1 MLLLA
6 LSDPMG
12 KPFVKKLFKYS
23 FFLLLTVIMFNCK
36 KNKFKTGL
44 TPSMSADVQPESDI
58 LNAVYSDS
66 TTFQIHTIE
75 NDSARSFQDQFK
87 YLGSNQDP
95 VFGRTNAS
103 IYTNFS
109 MPSGVTNVSF
119 GDDVVLDSAEFIITF
134 TQNFVGDTTTPLLY
148 EIHQLT
154 QALDKTKSY
163 YMHSTVPYSSTKL
176 SSARRRITKTG
187 NFYTIR
193 LPLDKTFASAVVS
206 NPAYL
211 INGTTFQSTYK
222 GFYITTRNTALNP
235 SVTGA
240 LMKIDLDNTTS
251 GVYMYYHNG
260 GPSSLKE
267 PKTYRFPFSG
277 DNASRFNNVSYDPL
291 SGGNSL
297 LVDQII
303 TGDSSKGRQNI
314 FLKGV
319 GGTKAVIRLPYLK
332 NYSSSEPIAVN
343 RAEFIFKVDQ
353 SFISATGKYEPPLQ
367 VSLVAIDGAGKEVF
381 IKDQFYSEQKFGG
394 AYDPLNK
401 QYVFNIARHVQDI
414 MSGKLENYGFY
425 LVVANPDRNYVV
437 RRDDKAERVVF
448 GGLDNS
454 FYKPTFRLTYVRF
467 PYDK

>member
-1 MLLLA
+1 LLLLVA
-6 LSDPMG
+6 GM
-12 KPFVKKLFKYS
+12 
-23 FFLLLTVIMFNCK
+23 INCK
-36 KNKFKTGL
+36 KNKFKTGVA
-44 TPSMSADVQPESDI
+44 PSMSADVQPESDI
-58 LNAVYSDS
+58 LNAIYSDS
-66 TTFQIHTIE
+66 TTFQIHTIK
-75 NDSARSFQDQFK
+75 NDSSRSFQDQFK

-119 GDDVVLDSAEFIITF
+119 GDDVVLDSAEFILTF

-163 YMHSTVPYSSTKL
+163 YMHSTAPYSSTKL
-176 SSARRRITKTG
+176 STASRRITKTG
-187 NFYTIR
+187 SFYTIR
-193 LPLDKTFASAVVS
+193 LPLDKTFATAIVS

-211 INGTTFQSTYK
+211 INGSTFQSIYK
-222 GFYITTRNTALNP
+222 GFYITTRNTNLNP
-235 SVTGA
+235 SAQGA
-240 LMKIDLDNTTS
+240 LMKIDLDNPTS

-260 GPSSLKE
+260 PATLKE
-267 PKTYRFPFSG
+267 PKTYRFPFSS
-277 DNASRFNNVSYDPL
+277 DNASRFNKIEYDPT
-291 SGGNSL
+291 SGANL
-297 LVDQII
+297 LLTNQLNKTDTTSGINV
-303 TGDSSKGRQNI
+303 

-319 GGTKAVIRLPYLK
+319 GGPKAIIRLPFLK
-332 NYSSSEPIAVN
+332 NYSSAEPVAVN

-353 SFISATGKYEPPLQ
+353 SFIPTTGKYEAPLQ
-367 VSLVAIDGAGKEVF
+367 ISLVAIDASGKEVF

-394 AYDPLNK
+394 AYDPVNK

-448 GGLDNS
+448 GGLNNS
-454 FYKPTFRLTYVRF
+454 LYKPTFRLTYVPF